1 MMGQVKSEK
10 RRTLRLTHLQTLRG
24 MNPSK
29 IPKIWGQ
36 ADQKVK
42 GTLIYIWLQDLEL

>member
-10 RRTLRLTHLQTLRG
+10 RILRLTHAQTLRG

-29 IPKIWGQ
+29 IPKILGQ
-36 ADQKVK
+36 AD
-42 GTLIYIWLQDLEL
+42 